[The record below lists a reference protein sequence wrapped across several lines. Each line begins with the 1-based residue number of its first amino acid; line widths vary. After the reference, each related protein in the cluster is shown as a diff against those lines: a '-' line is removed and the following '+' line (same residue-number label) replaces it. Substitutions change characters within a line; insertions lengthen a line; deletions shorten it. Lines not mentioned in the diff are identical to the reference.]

1 MRKRMG
7 KAAVSLVLAAAMA
20 VWTPPAGGASL
31 AASGGKALG
40 GELGG
45 VSFSGTASEGN
56 REGAVSGGT
65 SMEGELP
72 EEGAVDGAPG
82 KGTAAERGVPG
93 GASAGAEE
101 SGEASGESVS
111 GDALGNEGNQ
121 PGGPAEGEGSWGET
135 SGNVGNEPGEA
146 AEGEGAGESP
156 EKGEATDKA
165 PAAGE
170 DGSGE
175 ASGDEGNQPGGSAEG
190 EGGSGEASGDAG
202 NQLGGSA
209 EGEGGS
215 GEASGDEGNQ
225 LGGSVEGE
233 GEGSSGEA
241 SESAGNEPGDS
252 AEGEGAEEKPG
263 KEDSDSSSLDEGSA
277 DGTSGSGEA
286 SDKPSADMTLP
297 DGPEGDAAMDGALPE
312 GLPGDGGLSG
322 ALSAEKASAA
332 DSKGVAYETVGDH
345 AYNIYANGQPLLLV
359 AGEQAGYA
367 KLYVDSNR
375 NGIGEDEEEITSFQG
390 DGQPNGNG
398 IPYSEQSG
406 GYFLANSSIYGGA
419 KEGTCQYDTYV
430 MLAGSSFEP
439 DADNPAYTVWGIYGG
454 NAGGTLTGSTNVTL
468 SGGNVRN
475 IYGGNQEGVLTGD
488 THVAI
493 SGGTAQYVLGG
504 GRSGQVNGNTSI
516 WVTGGSVANGICG
529 GLAEG
534 TLGGNTSIHI
544 ENAQVESVYGGNEY
558 SGMVGGNTELFFGD
572 GAVVNGWTYGGG
584 AGRDAA
590 IPTEVAG
597 STNITIDGG
606 RFLHNIYG
614 GGGWQG
620 AKVGSSNITVNGGD
634 LAGVW
639 VYGGGEEA
647 SVVTG
652 TASIAIQGGTVGT
665 VCASGAGFNNTEAVV
680 GAADIRLLGGTVG
693 GFRALDNDRLS
704 IQGDLSVMVSGDSF
718 ANMGLYFGESGYKA
732 FRTVSV
738 TLKDGKAAS
747 LRIASKVEDKLEIT
761 FENASVGSLELAEG
775 VLAAA
780 QESTLSYIGCG
791 SGAGGWGTWGGDFIG
806 PTSFIAGDNPL
817 LWGSRLNKNRF
828 EQVIFRDSYVD
839 YYDDSTVGNENGPT
853 ACAQKLVLD
862 GGALRLTGSMLTY
875 MPQTELL
882 HEPLLIRSSSN
893 WAGIHFRENPT
904 GQARI
909 QWMATDGTETL
920 ESVGWGLAETPK
932 DGPEELFL
940 PAAEGYAVV
949 YEMAHRGGSDGNI
962 WDGRLWK
969 TDLTENLCRCQVI
982 SSSLKETVFPLT
994 ESGGATVT
1002 LEDVREGSAAGSQ
1015 NCPIFTHRD
1024 TASVFTYTLL
1034 EEGTTAPGAAL
1045 EGNSLTA
1052 EGPGTAHVE
1061 IRQELNGKTN
1071 AYDAFV
1077 DFIRVPEKDCYI
1089 FAQGMTEDIS
1099 FALEGAA
1106 FNENRSYIWNQSDQ
1120 PQHGYVDWDMYTK
1133 TLEDSALR
1141 FDFSREYYNGLPV
1154 GEYSFQATAY
1164 FQSGSGRER
1173 LYVYEFTIK
1182 IVLPTEVENP
1192 DIRLSESRFHY
1203 DGTAKEPSVVV
1214 MDGDTVI
1221 PETEYTVT
1229 YQNNVNVGTATV
1241 TVANKPGGFY
1251 IVGEASATFHIVNE
1265 YQPEKGRDYLT
1276 ALNENGW
1283 TKDDF
1288 VVSAGE
1294 GRLLSLGNAASDDWT
1309 EQLRRTE
1316 ETGEGSLTFYVKDKA
1331 TGRISLAAT
1340 ETYGIDRTAPEAFDI
1355 RFNGTSVRRLPA
1367 DVAFGLFSRKGIDVS
1382 LLAEDALSGI
1392 GSIVY
1397 YQSGNILTQA
1407 ELLEVKGWTPG
1418 NRFTVAPEDGSR
1430 IVVYVKAADLAGNEV
1445 YYASRGVE
1453 FDLTQPVIAGV
1464 KPGGTYYTT
1473 QTAEVTDRNLASVAL
1488 NGETASGSLALP
1500 GNREAVYVIKA
1511 TDLAGNETLATV
1523 TMKPISVL
1531 AQAIEGLTEGN
1542 ATSAHREV
1550 LESVRAVEA
1559 DCASATREE
1568 KEELQEILDIC
1579 HRLLDRI
1586 DTAQGELADV
1596 EGTVEGISKDTV
1608 QLTDR
1613 EALEKARE
1621 ELEALL
1627 DEYGGNYTE
1636 AERQAIEADLDR
1648 IAGALESIGKV
1659 LEATELIAELPRPED
1674 VSPDDMEADSA
1685 AAQAKAAL
1693 ESLTEHE
1700 RSLVDAKKLE
1710 EVLAALTDYKI
1721 LEGDGSQWIQETEGS
1736 IAFRVNGAVEKFT
1749 GLLADGEPLDAKH
1762 YTVKSGS
1769 TIVTLEES
1777 YLDTLPV
1784 GSHSLTFL
1792 YLDGQVSGEFEVQAK
1807 DGPDNPDNPGETAPP
1822 DGPDRPDGP
1831 GETAPPEGP
1840 DKPDGPGETTPPDD
1854 PDRPGG
1860 PGETTPPDGPNR
1872 PGGPGETTPPEG
1884 PDRPGGPGE
1893 TTPPEGPDRPDA
1905 PGETTPPEGPGTPDG
1920 SGGLSASENQ
1930 VDNAM
1935 ADAPRSPQT
1944 GDGALPFAAIAC
1956 ALGTLLAAMAF
1967 WHFLRLQKRGER

>member
-20 VWTPPAGGASL
+20 VWMPPAGGASL
-31 AASGGKALG
+31 AASGGTALDG
-40 GELGG
+40 NLGG

-56 REGAVSGGT
+56 AGGAVSGGT

-175 ASGDEGNQPGGSAEG
+175 ASGDEGNQ
-190 EGGSGEASGDAG
+190 
-202 NQLGGSA
+202 
-209 EGEGGS
+209 
-215 GEASGDEGNQ
+215 
-225 LGGSVEGE
+225 LGGSVE

-332 DSKGVAYETVGDH
+332 DSKGVAYETVGDY

-398 IPYSEQSG
+398 IPYSEQR

-439 DADNPAYTVWGIYGG
+439 DTENPTYTVWGIYGG

-614 GGGWQG
+614 GGGWRG

-828 EQVIFRDSYVD
+828 KQVIFRDSYVD

-909 QWMATDGTETL
+909 QWMATNGTETP

-962 WDGRLWK
+962 WDGRSWK

-982 SSSLKETVFPLT
+982 SSLLKETVFPLT

-1276 ALNENGW
+1276 ALNEDGW

-1294 GRLLSLGNAASDDWT
+1294 GRLLSLGNTASDDWT

-1392 GSIVY
+1392 GSIAY
-1397 YQSGNILTQA
+1397 YQSGGILTQA
-1407 ELLEVKGWTPG
+1407 ELLEVKGWMPG
-1418 NRFTVAPEDGSR
+1418 NRFTVTPGDGRR

-1453 FDLTQPVIAGV
+1453 FDLTPPVIAGV

-1473 QTAEVTDRNLASVAL
+1473 QTVEVTDRNLASVAL

-1568 KEELQEILDIC
+1568 KEELQEILDTC

-1627 DEYGGNYTE
+1627 AEYGGNYTE
-1636 AERQAIEADLDR
+1636 AEEQAIEADLDR

-1659 LEATELIAELPRPED
+1659 LEATELILKLPEPED
-1674 VSPDDMEADSA
+1674 VSPDDMDADSA

-1700 RSLVDAKKLE
+1700 RSLVDAGKLE

-1721 LEGDGSQWIQETEGS
+1721 LEGDGGQWLQETEEG

-1749 GLLADGEPLDAKH
+1749 GLLIDGKAVDEEH

-1769 TIVTLEES
+1769 TILTLKES
-1777 YLDTLPV
+1777 YLDTLQV
-1784 GSHSLTFL
+1784 GPHSLTFL
-1792 YLDGQVSGEFEVQAK
+1792 YLDGEVSGGFEVQAK
-1807 DGPDNPDNPGETAPP
+1807 GGSDGPDD
-1822 DGPDRPDGP
+1822 
-1831 GETAPPEGP
+1831 
-1840 DKPDGPGETTPPDD
+1840 
-1854 PDRPGG
+1854 
-1860 PGETTPPDGPNR
+1860 
-1872 PGGPGETTPPEG
+1872 PGETTPPEG
-1884 PDRPGGPGE
+1884 PDSPDNPSE
-1893 TTPPEGPDRPDA
+1893 TTPPEGPDSPDA
-1905 PGETTPPEGPGTPDG
+1905 PGETAPPEGPGTPDG
-1920 SGGLSASENQ
+1920 SSRPSGPAASGSQGDSAMSG
-1930 VDNAM
+1930 
-1935 ADAPRSPQT
+1935 APRSPQT
-1944 GDGALPFAAIAC
+1944 GDSTPPFAALAC
-1956 ALGTLLAAMAF
+1956 TSGALLAAMAL
-1967 WHFLRLQKRGER
+1967 WRFLGRKRREDRL

>member
-31 AASGGKALG
+31 AASGGTASEG
-40 GELGG
+40 NLGG

-190 EGGSGEASGDAG
+190 EGGSGEASGD
-202 NQLGGSA
+202 
-209 EGEGGS
+209 
-215 GEASGDEGNQ
+215 EGNQ

-312 GLPGDGGLSG
+312 GLPGDGELSG

-332 DSKGVAYETVGDH
+332 DSKGVAYETVGDY

-390 DGQPNGNG
+390 DGQPNG
-398 IPYSEQSG
+398 IPYSEQS

-493 SGGTAQYVLGG
+493 SGGTVQYVLGG

-584 AGRDAA
+584 AGRNAD
-590 IPTEVAG
+590 ISTEVAG

-614 GGGWQG
+614 GGGWRG

-647 SVVTG
+647 SEVTG

-775 VLAAA
+775 VLADA

-806 PTSFIAGDNPL
+806 PNSFIAGDNPL

-828 EQVIFRDSYVD
+828 KQVTFRDSYVD

-909 QWMATDGTETL
+909 QWMATNGTETP

-962 WDGRLWK
+962 WDGRSWK

-1120 PQHGYVDWDMYTK
+1120 PQHGYVDWNMYTK

-1141 FDFSREYYNGLPV
+1141 FDFSREYYNELPV

-1229 YQNNVNVGTATV
+1229 YRDNVDVGTASVIV
-1241 TVANKPGGFY
+1241 TNRPGGLY
-1251 IVGEASATFHIVNE
+1251 IVNGSSTFDIVNE
-1265 YQPEKGRDYLT
+1265 YQPQKGRDYLAST
-1276 ALNENGW
+1276 TGDGW
-1283 TKDDF
+1283 TQEDF

-1294 GRLLSLGNAASDDWT
+1294 GHLLSLGNTATDDWVG
-1309 EQLRRTE
+1309 ELRRTE
-1316 ETGEGSLTFYVKDKA
+1316 ETGQGSLTFYVKDKE

-1340 ETYGIDRTAPEAFDI
+1340 EAYRIDRTAPETFDI
-1355 RFNGTSVRRLPA
+1355 RFDGASVRRIPTA
-1367 DVAFGLFSRKGIDVS
+1367 VSFSRFSRKEIAVS
-1382 LLAEDALSGI
+1382 IMAADSLSGV
-1392 GSIVY
+1392 GSIAY
-1397 YQSGNILTQA
+1397 YQSGSILTEAQLRDV
-1407 ELLEVKGWTPG
+1407 EDWIPG
-1418 NRFTVAPEDGSR
+1418 DRFIIAPGDGR
-1430 IVVYVKAADLAGNEV
+1430 RLVVYVRAVDLAGNAM
-1445 YYASRGVE
+1445 YYASEGVK
-1453 FDLTQPVIAGV
+1453 FDLTPPAVSGV
-1464 KPGGTYYTT
+1464 RPGAIYYTT
-1473 QTAEVTDRNLASVAL
+1473 RTAAVTDSNPGPITL
-1488 NGETASGSLALP
+1488 NGEAVPDRLTLP
-1500 GNREAVYVIKA
+1500 GNREAAYVIKA
-1511 TDLAGNETLATV
+1511 VDLAGNMTVVTV
-1523 TMKPISVL
+1523 TMKPISAL
-1531 AQAIEGLTEGN
+1531 AESIEGLTEEN
-1542 ATSAHREV
+1542 VTSEDAQA
-1550 LESVRAVEA
+1550 LDLIRAVEA
-1559 DCASATREE
+1559 DCGAATREE
-1568 KEELQEILDIC
+1568 KEELQEILDAC
-1579 HRLLDRI
+1579 QRLQARI
-1586 DTAQGELADV
+1586 DGAQDGLADV

-1608 QLTDR
+1608 RLTDQ
-1613 EALEKARE
+1613 ENLEKAE
-1621 ELEALL
+1621 KELESLL
-1627 DEYGGNYTE
+1627 EEYGGNYTE
-1636 AERQAIEADLDR
+1636 AEKLSIEADLNR
-1648 IAGALESIGKV
+1648 IAEALESIGKV
-1659 LEATELIAELPRPED
+1659 LETADAIAKLPDPED
-1674 VSPDDMEADSA
+1674 VSPDDYAADSA
-1685 AAQAKAAL
+1685 AAQVERAL

-1700 RSLVDAKKLE
+1700 KSMVDTEKLE
-1710 EVLAALTDYKI
+1710 QVLAALADYRI
-1721 LEGDGSQWIQETEGS
+1721 LEGDGSQWIQETEGG
-1736 IAFRVNGAVEKFT
+1736 ITFRVNGAVEKFT
-1749 GLLADGEPLDAKH
+1749 ALLVDGEEVDPEQ

-1769 TIVTLEES
+1769 TILTLKQS

-1784 GSHSLTFL
+1784 GTHSLTVL
-1792 YLDGQVSGEFEVQAK
+1792 YLNGSASGEFEIQTK
-1807 DGPDNPDNPGETAPP
+1807 DGGTA
-1822 DGPDRPDGP
+1822 
-1831 GETAPPEGP
+1831 E
-1840 DKPDGPGETTPPDD
+1840 PDD
-1854 PDRPGG
+1854 GTEGDRPGG
-1860 PGETTPPDGPNR
+1860 DEPGTDSPGGDEPGTDEPGGGSPGGDEPGGDGP
-1872 PGGPGETTPPEG
+1872 GT
-1884 PDRPGGPGE
+1884 DRPGA
-1893 TTPPEGPDRPDA
+1893 DS
-1905 PGETTPPEGPGTPDG
+1905 G
-1920 SGGLSASENQ
+1920 SGS
-1930 VDNAM
+1930 
-1935 ADAPRSPQT
+1935 
-1944 GDGALPFAAIAC
+1944 GDGGRKENGDGKMLSPAT
-1956 ALGTLLAAMAF
+1956 G
-1967 WHFLRLQKRGER
+1967 Q

>member
-31 AASGGKALG
+31 AASGGTASDG
-40 GELGG
+40 NLGG

-56 REGAVSGGT
+56 PGGAVSGGT

-72 EEGAVDGAPG
+72 EEGAADGAPG

-170 DGSGE
+170 PGSGD
-175 ASGDEGNQPGGSAEG
+175 ASGHDGNQPEGSA
-190 EGGSGEASGDAG
+190 
-202 NQLGGSA
+202 
-209 EGEGGS
+209 
-215 GEASGDEGNQ
+215 
-225 LGGSVEGE
+225 E

-241 SESAGNEPGDS
+241 SESARNEPGDS

-286 SDKPSADMTLP
+286 SDKPSADMALP

-332 DSKGVAYETVGDH
+332 DSKGVAYETVGDY

-390 DGQPNGNG
+390 DGQPNG

-406 GYFLANSSIYGGA
+406 YFLANSFIYGGA

-439 DADNPAYTVWGIYGG
+439 DTENPAYTVWGIYGG

-584 AGRDAA
+584 AGRNAN

-597 STNITIDGG
+597 STNITINGG

-614 GGGWQG
+614 GGGWRG

-647 SVVTG
+647 SEVTG

-775 VLAAA
+775 VLADA

-806 PTSFIAGDNPL
+806 PNSFIAGDNPL
-817 LWGSRLNKNRF
+817 LWGSHLNKNRF
-828 EQVIFRDSYVD
+828 KQVTFRDSYVD

-909 QWMATDGTETL
+909 QWMATDGTETP

-962 WDGRLWK
+962 WDGRSWK

-1071 AYDAFV
+1071 VYDAFV

-1173 LYVYEFTIK
+1173 LYVYEFIIK

-1294 GRLLSLGNAASDDWT
+1294 GRLLSLGNTASDDWT

-1453 FDLTQPVIAGV
+1453 FDLTPPVIAGV

-1568 KEELQEILDIC
+1568 KEELQEILDTC

-1596 EGTVEGISKDTV
+1596 EGTVEGISKDNV

-1674 VSPDDMEADSA
+1674 VSPDDMDADSA

-1700 RSLVDAKKLE
+1700 RSLVDAGKLE
-1710 EVLAALTDYKI
+1710 KVLTALTDYKI

-1831 GETAPPEGP
+1831 GETTPPDGP

-1860 PGETTPPDGPNR
+1860 PGETTPPDGP
-1872 PGGPGETTPPEG
+1872 
-1884 PDRPGGPGE
+1884 DK
-1893 TTPPEGPDRPDA
+1893 PDA
-1905 PGETTPPEGPGTPDG
+1905 

>member
-31 AASGGKALG
+31 AASGGTASEG
-40 GELGG
+40 NLGG

-65 SMEGELP
+65 STEGNLGGVSFSGTASEGNAGGAVSGGTSMEGELP
-72 EEGAVDGAPG
+72 EEGAADGAPG

-175 ASGDEGNQPGGSAEG
+175 TSGDEGNQPGGSA
-190 EGGSGEASGDAG
+190 
-202 NQLGGSA
+202 
-209 EGEGGS
+209 
-215 GEASGDEGNQ
+215 
-225 LGGSVEGE
+225 E

-312 GLPGDGGLSG
+312 GLPGDGELSG

-332 DSKGVAYETVGDH
+332 DSKGVAYETVGDY

-475 IYGGNQEGVLTGD
+475 IYGGNQKGVLTGDTHVAISGGNVRNIYGGNQEGVLTGD

-493 SGGTAQYVLGG
+493 SGGTVQYVLGG

-614 GGGWQG
+614 GGGWRG

-647 SVVTG
+647 SEVTG

-693 GFRALDNDRLS
+693 GFRALDNDELS

-775 VLAAA
+775 VLADA

-806 PTSFIAGDNPL
+806 PNSFIAGDNPL
-817 LWGSRLNKNRF
+817 LWGSHLNKNRF
-828 EQVIFRDSYVD
+828 KQVTFRDSYVD

-909 QWMATDGTETL
+909 QWMATDGTETP

-962 WDGRLWK
+962 WDGRSWK

-1120 PQHGYVDWDMYTK
+1120 PQHGYVDWNMYTK

-1294 GRLLSLGNAASDDWT
+1294 GRLLSLGNTASDDWT

-1473 QTAEVTDRNLASVAL
+1473 QTAEVTDRNLASVTL

-1568 KEELQEILDIC
+1568 KEELQEILDTC

-1596 EGTVEGISKDTV
+1596 EGTVEGISKDNV

-1659 LEATELIAELPRPED
+1659 LEATELIAELPWPED
-1674 VSPDDMEADSA
+1674 VSPDDMDADSA

-1700 RSLVDAKKLE
+1700 RSLVDAGKLE

-1721 LEGDGSQWIQETEGS
+1721 LEGDGGKWIQETEGS

-1807 DGPDNPDNPGETAPP
+1807 DGPDNPENPGETAPP
-1822 DGPDRPDGP
+1822 DGPDN
-1831 GETAPPEGP
+1831 
-1840 DKPDGPGETTPPDD
+1840 PDGPGETTPPDD
-1854 PDRPGG
+1854 PD
-1860 PGETTPPDGPNR
+1860 R

-1893 TTPPEGPDRPDA
+1893 TTPPDGPDKPDA
-1905 PGETTPPEGPGTPDG
+1905 

>member
-31 AASGGKALG
+31 AAAGGTASDG
-40 GELGG
+40 NLGG

-65 SMEGELP
+65 STDGNLGGVSFSGTASEGNAGGAVSGGTSMEGELP
-72 EEGAVDGAPG
+72 EEGAADGAPG

-175 ASGDEGNQPGGSAEG
+175 ASGDEGNQPEGSA
-190 EGGSGEASGDAG
+190 
-202 NQLGGSA
+202 
-209 EGEGGS
+209 
-215 GEASGDEGNQ
+215 
-225 LGGSVEGE
+225 E

-286 SDKPSADMTLP
+286 SDKPSADMALP
-297 DGPEGDAAMDGALPE
+297 DGPEGDATMDGTLPE

-332 DSKGVAYETVGDH
+332 DSKGVAYETVGDY

-390 DGQPNGNG
+390 DGQPNG
-398 IPYSEQSG
+398 IPYSEQS

-584 AGRDAA
+584 AGRNAD

-597 STNITIDGG
+597 STNITINGG

-614 GGGWQG
+614 GGGWRG

-647 SVVTG
+647 SEVTG

-704 IQGDLSVMVSGDSF
+704 IQGNLSVMVSGDSF

-775 VLAAA
+775 VLADA

-806 PTSFIAGDNPL
+806 PNSFIAGDNPL

-828 EQVIFRDSYVD
+828 KQVTFRDSYVD

-909 QWMATDGTETL
+909 QWMATDGTETP

-962 WDGRLWK
+962 WDGRSWK

-1214 MDGDTVI
+1214 MEGDKVI

-1294 GRLLSLGNAASDDWT
+1294 GRLLSLGNTASDDWT

-1559 DCASATREE
+1559 DCASGTREE
-1568 KEELQEILDIC
+1568 KEELQEILDPC

-1596 EGTVEGISKDTV
+1596 EGTVEGISKDNV

-1674 VSPDDMEADSA
+1674 VSPDDMDADSA

-1700 RSLVDAKKLE
+1700 RSLVDAGKLE
-1710 EVLAALTDYKI
+1710 KVLTALTDYKI

-1807 DGPDNPDNPGETAPP
+1807 DGPDRPGGPGETTPP
-1822 DGPDRPDGP
+1822 DGPDKPDGP
-1831 GETAPPEGP
+1831 GETTPPDGP

-1854 PDRPGG
+1854 PDRP
-1860 PGETTPPDGPNR
+1860 DGP
-1872 PGGPGETTPPEG
+1872 
-1884 PDRPGGPGE
+1884 DK
-1893 TTPPEGPDRPDA
+1893 PDA
-1905 PGETTPPEGPGTPDG
+1905 

>member
-1 MRKRMG
+1 M
-7 KAAVSLVLAAAMA
+7 
-20 VWTPPAGGASL
+20 
-31 AASGGKALG
+31 
-40 GELGG
+40 
-45 VSFSGTASEGN
+45 
-56 REGAVSGGT
+56 
-65 SMEGELP
+65 
-72 EEGAVDGAPG
+72 
-82 KGTAAERGVPG
+82 
-93 GASAGAEE
+93 
-101 SGEASGESVS
+101 
-111 GDALGNEGNQ
+111 
-121 PGGPAEGEGSWGET
+121 
-135 SGNVGNEPGEA
+135 
-146 AEGEGAGESP
+146 
-156 EKGEATDKA
+156 
-165 PAAGE
+165 
-170 DGSGE
+170 
-175 ASGDEGNQPGGSAEG
+175 
-190 EGGSGEASGDAG
+190 
-202 NQLGGSA
+202 
-209 EGEGGS
+209 
-215 GEASGDEGNQ
+215 
-225 LGGSVEGE
+225 
-233 GEGSSGEA
+233 
-241 SESAGNEPGDS
+241 
-252 AEGEGAEEKPG
+252 
-263 KEDSDSSSLDEGSA
+263 DEGSA
-277 DGTSGSGEA
+277 DGTSESGEA

-312 GLPGDGGLSG
+312 GLPGDGELSG

-390 DGQPNGNG
+390 DGQPNG
-398 IPYSEQSG
+398 IPYSEQS

-614 GGGWQG
+614 GGGWRG

-647 SVVTG
+647 SEVTG

-704 IQGDLSVMVSGDSF
+704 IQGNLSVMVSGDSF

-780 QESTLSYIGCG
+780 RESTLSYIGCG

-828 EQVIFRDSYVD
+828 KQVIFRDSYVD

-909 QWMATDGTETL
+909 QWMATDGTETP

-1052 EGPGTAHVE
+1052 EGPGTARVE

-1071 AYDAFV
+1071 VYDAFV

-1154 GEYSFQATAY
+1154 GEYSFQAAAY

-1229 YQNNVNVGTATV
+1229 FQNNVNVGTATV

-1294 GRLLSLGNAASDDWT
+1294 GRLLSLGNTASDDWT

-1418 NRFTVAPEDGSR
+1418 NRFTVAPGDGRR
-1430 IVVYVKAADLAGNEV
+1430 IVVYVKATDLAGNEV
-1445 YYASRGVE
+1445 YYASRGVV
-1453 FDLTQPVIAGV
+1453 FDLTPPVIAGV

-1568 KEELQEILDIC
+1568 KEELQEILDTC

-1636 AERQAIEADLDR
+1636 AEEQAIEADLDR

-1674 VSPDDMEADSA
+1674 VSPDDMDADSA

-1700 RSLVDAKKLE
+1700 RSLVDAGKLE
-1710 EVLAALTDYKI
+1710 KVLAALTDYKI

-1807 DGPDNPDNPGETAPP
+1807 DGPDNPDNPGETALP
-1822 DGPDRPDGP
+1822 DSPDRPDGP
-1831 GETAPPEGP
+1831 GETTPPDGP
-1840 DKPDGPGETTPPDD
+1840 DKPDGPGETTPPDG
-1854 PDRPGG
+1854 PDK
-1860 PGETTPPDGPNR
+1860 PD
-1872 PGGPGETTPPEG
+1872 GPGETTPPEG

-1893 TTPPEGPDRPDA
+1893 TVPPEGPDRPGG
-1905 PGETTPPEGPGTPDG
+1905 PGETTPPDGPGTPDG
-1920 SGGLSASENQ
+1920 SGRPSGPAASGSQGDSAMSG
-1930 VDNAM
+1930 
-1935 ADAPRSPQT
+1935 APRSPQT
-1944 GDGALPFAAIAC
+1944 GDSTPPFAALAC
-1956 ALGTLLAAMAF
+1956 TSGALLAAMALWRF
-1967 WHFLRLQKRGER
+1967 MGRKRREDRL

>member
-31 AASGGKALG
+31 AASGGTASEG
-40 GELGG
+40 NLGG

-56 REGAVSGGT
+56 PGGAVSGGT

-190 EGGSGEASGDAG
+190 EGGSGEASGDEG

-209 EGEGGS
+209 
-215 GEASGDEGNQ
+215 
-225 LGGSVEGE
+225 E

-263 KEDSDSSSLDEGSA
+263 KEDSDSSSLDEGSS

-286 SDKPSADMTLP
+286 SDKPSADMALP

-312 GLPGDGGLSG
+312 GLPGDGELSG

-332 DSKGVAYETVGDH
+332 DSKGVTYETVRDH

-390 DGQPNGNG
+390 DGQPNG
-398 IPYSEQSG
+398 IPYSEQS

-468 SGGNVRN
+468 SGGNVSN
-475 IYGGNQEGVLTGD
+475 IYGGNQEGILTGD

-504 GRSGQVNGNTSI
+504 GCSGQVNGNTSI

-584 AGRDAA
+584 AGRNAA

-614 GGGWQG
+614 GGGWRG

-647 SVVTG
+647 SEVTG
-652 TASIAIQGGTVGT
+652 TASIAIQGGTVGA

-693 GFRALDNDRLS
+693 GFRALDNDELS

-775 VLAAA
+775 VLADAR
-780 QESTLSYIGCG
+780 ESTLSYIGCG

-806 PTSFIAGDNPL
+806 PNSFIAGDNPL

-828 EQVIFRDSYVD
+828 KQVIFRDSYVD

-893 WAGIHFRENPT
+893 WEGIHFRENPT

-909 QWMATDGTETL
+909 QWMATDGTEAP
-920 ESVGWGLAETPK
+920 ESVGRGLAETPK

-949 YEMAHRGGSDGNI
+949 YEMAHSGGSDGNI

-1052 EGPGTAHVE
+1052 EGPGTARVE

-1071 AYDAFV
+1071 TYDAFV

-1106 FNENRSYIWNQSDQ
+1106 FNENRSYIWNQSDR

-1164 FQSGSGRER
+1164 FRSGSGRER

-1203 DGTAKEPSVVV
+1203 DGTAKEPPVVV

-1294 GRLLSLGNAASDDWT
+1294 GRLLSLGNTASDDWT

-1316 ETGEGSLTFYVKDKA
+1316 ETGEGSLTFYVKDTA

-1355 RFNGTSVRRLPA
+1355 RFDGTSVRRLPA

-1392 GSIVY
+1392 GSIAY
-1397 YQSGNILTQA
+1397 YQSGGILTQA
-1407 ELLEVKGWTPG
+1407 ELLEVKGWMPG
-1418 NRFTVAPEDGSR
+1418 NRFTVAPEDGRR

-1453 FDLTQPVIAGV
+1453 FDLTPPVIAGV

-1488 NGETASGSLALP
+1488 NGETASGSLALS

-1568 KEELQEILDIC
+1568 KEELQEILDTC

-1674 VSPDDMEADSA
+1674 VSPDDMDADSA

-1700 RSLVDAKKLE
+1700 RSLVDAGKLE
-1710 EVLAALTDYKI
+1710 KVLTALTDYKI

-1831 GETAPPEGP
+1831 GETTPPEGPDKPDGPGETTPPDGP

-1860 PGETTPPDGPNR
+1860 PGETTPP
-1872 PGGPGETTPPEG
+1872 
-1884 PDRPGGPGE
+1884 
-1893 TTPPEGPDRPDA
+1893 
-1905 PGETTPPEGPGTPDG
+1905 EGPGTPDG
-1920 SGGLSASENQ
+1920 SGRPSGPAASGSQ
-1930 VDNAM
+1930 GDSVM
-1935 ADAPRSPQT
+1935 SGAPRSPQT
-1944 GDGALPFAAIAC
+1944 GDSTPPFAALAC
-1956 ALGTLLAAMAF
+1956 TSGALLAAMAL
-1967 WHFLRLQKRGER
+1967 WRFLGRKRREDRL

>member
-1 MRKRMG
+1 MKKRMR

-31 AASGGKALG
+31 AASGGTASDG
-40 GELGG
+40 NLGG

-56 REGAVSGGT
+56 PGGAVSGGT

-72 EEGAVDGAPG
+72 EEGAADGAPG

-175 ASGDEGNQPGGSAEG
+175 ASGDAGNQP
-190 EGGSGEASGDAG
+190 
-202 NQLGGSA
+202 GGSA

-332 DSKGVAYETVGDH
+332 DSKGVAYETVGDY

-390 DGQPNGNG
+390 DGQPNG
-398 IPYSEQSG
+398 IPYSEQS

-439 DADNPAYTVWGIYGG
+439 DTENPTYTVWGIYGG

-493 SGGTAQYVLGG
+493 SGGTVQYVLGG

-584 AGRDAA
+584 AGRNAD
-590 IPTEVAG
+590 ISTEVAG

-614 GGGWQG
+614 GGGWRG

-647 SVVTG
+647 SEVTG

-775 VLAAA
+775 VLADAR
-780 QESTLSYIGCG
+780 ESTLSYIGCG

-806 PTSFIAGDNPL
+806 PNSFIAGDNPL

-828 EQVIFRDSYVD
+828 KQVTFRDSYVD

-909 QWMATDGTETL
+909 QWMATDGTEAP
-920 ESVGWGLAETPK
+920 ESVGRGLAETPK

-1120 PQHGYVDWDMYTK
+1120 PQHGYVDWNMYTK

-1173 LYVYEFTIK
+1173 LYAYEFTIK

-1276 ALNENGW
+1276 ALNEHGW

-1294 GRLLSLGNAASDDWT
+1294 GRLLSLGNTASGDWT

-1331 TGRISLAAT
+1331 TGRISLAVT
-1340 ETYGIDRTAPEAFDI
+1340 ETYRIDRTAPETFDI

-1367 DVAFGLFSRKGIDVS
+1367 DVAFGLFSRKGIDVT

-1392 GSIVY
+1392 GSIAY
-1397 YQSGNILTQA
+1397 YQSGSILTQA

-1418 NRFTVAPEDGSR
+1418 NRFTVAPGDGRR
-1430 IVVYVKAADLAGNEV
+1430 IVVYVKATDLAGNEV
-1445 YYASRGVE
+1445 YYASRGVV

-1488 NGETASGSLALP
+1488 NGETASGSLTLP

-1568 KEELQEILDIC
+1568 KEELQEILDTC

-1674 VSPDDMEADSA
+1674 VSPDDMDADSA

-1700 RSLVDAKKLE
+1700 RSLVDAGKLE
-1710 EVLAALTDYKI
+1710 KVLTALTDYKI

-1807 DGPDNPDNPGETAPP
+1807 DGPDNPDNPGETALP
-1822 DGPDRPDGP
+1822 DSPDRPDGP
-1831 GETAPPEGP
+1831 GETTPPDGP
-1840 DKPDGPGETTPPDD
+1840 DKPDGPGETTPPDG

-1860 PGETTPPDGPNR
+1860 PGETTPPDGP
-1872 PGGPGETTPPEG
+1872 
-1884 PDRPGGPGE
+1884 
-1893 TTPPEGPDRPDA
+1893 
-1905 PGETTPPEGPGTPDG
+1905 GTPDG
-1920 SGGLSASENQ
+1920 SGRPSGPAASGSQGDSAMSG
-1930 VDNAM
+1930 
-1935 ADAPRSPQT
+1935 APRSPQT
-1944 GDGALPFAAIAC
+1944 GDSTPPFAALAC
-1956 ALGTLLAAMAF
+1956 TSGALLAAMAL
-1967 WHFLRLQKRGER
+1967 WRFLGRKRREDRL

>member
-1 MRKRMG
+1 MKKRMR
-7 KAAVSLVLAAAMA
+7 KAAVSLVLAAVMA
-20 VWTPPAGGASL
+20 VWMPPAGGASL
-31 AASGGKALG
+31 AASGGTASEGNLR
-40 GELGG
+40 G

-146 AEGEGAGESP
+146 AEGEGTGESP

-170 DGSGE
+170 DGSGA
-175 ASGDEGNQPGGSAEG
+175 ASGNEGNQPGGSTEG

-202 NQLGGSA
+202 NQLGGST
-209 EGEGGS
+209 
-215 GEASGDEGNQ
+215 
-225 LGGSVEGE
+225 E

-263 KEDSDSSSLDEGSA
+263 KEDSDSSSVDGGSA
-277 DGTSGSGEA
+277 DGTSGNGEA
-286 SDKPSADMTLP
+286 SDKPPADMALP
-297 DGPEGDAAMDGALPE
+297 DSPEGDAAMDGALPE
-312 GLPGDGGLSG
+312 GLPGDGGLPGGMSM
-322 ALSAEKASAA
+322 EKASARAA
-332 DSKGVAYETVGDH
+332 DSKGVTYEAVGDH

-375 NGIGEDEEEITSFQG
+375 NGIGEDEEEITSFQE

-398 IPYSEQSG
+398 IPYSEQS

-439 DADNPAYTVWGIYGG
+439 DTENPAYTVWGIYGG

-468 SGGNVRN
+468 SGGNARN

-647 SVVTG
+647 SEVTG

-693 GFRALDNDRLS
+693 GFRALDNDELS

-775 VLAAA
+775 VLADAR
-780 QESTLSYIGCG
+780 ESTLSYIGCG

-806 PTSFIAGDNPL
+806 PNSFIAGDNPL
-817 LWGSRLNKNRF
+817 LWGSRLNKNLF
-828 EQVIFRDSYVD
+828 KQVTFRDSYVD

-909 QWMATDGTETL
+909 QWMATDGTETP

-962 WDGRLWK
+962 WDGRSWK

-1120 PQHGYVDWDMYTK
+1120 PQHGYVDWNMYTK

-1173 LYVYEFTIK
+1173 LYAHEFTIK

-1294 GRLLSLGNAASDDWT
+1294 GRLLSLGNTASDDWT

-1355 RFNGTSVRRLPA
+1355 RFNGTSVRRLPV

-1392 GSIVY
+1392 GSIAY
-1397 YQSGNILTQA
+1397 YQSGSILTQA

-1418 NRFTVAPEDGSR
+1418 NRFTVAPGDGRR

-1453 FDLTQPVIAGV
+1453 FDLTPPVIAGV

-1473 QTAEVTDRNLASVAL
+1473 QTVEVTDRNLASVAL
-1488 NGETASGSLALP
+1488 NGETASGSLTLP

-1511 TDLAGNETLATV
+1511 TDLAGNVTLATV
-1523 TMKPISVL
+1523 TMEPISVL

-1568 KEELQEILDIC
+1568 KEELQEILDTC

-1613 EALEKARE
+1613 ETLEKALE

-1636 AERQAIEADLDR
+1636 AEEQAIEADLDR
-1648 IAGALESIGKV
+1648 IAQALESIGKV

-1674 VSPDDMEADSA
+1674 VSPDDMDADSA

-1700 RSLVDAKKLE
+1700 RSLVDAGKLE

-1721 LEGDGSQWIQETEGS
+1721 LEGDGGQWLQETEEG

-1749 GLLADGEPLDAKH
+1749 GLLIDGKAVDEEH

-1769 TIVTLEES
+1769 TILTLKES
-1777 YLDTLPV
+1777 YLDTLQV
-1784 GSHSLTFL
+1784 GPHSLTFL
-1792 YLDGQVSGEFEVQAK
+1792 YLDGEVSGGFEVQAK
-1807 DGPDNPDNPGETAPP
+1807 GGSDGPDD
-1822 DGPDRPDGP
+1822 
-1831 GETAPPEGP
+1831 
-1840 DKPDGPGETTPPDD
+1840 
-1854 PDRPGG
+1854 
-1860 PGETTPPDGPNR
+1860 
-1872 PGGPGETTPPEG
+1872 PGETTPPEG
-1884 PDRPGGPGE
+1884 PDSPDNPSE

-1905 PGETTPPEGPGTPDG
+1905 PGETAPPEGPGTPDG
-1920 SGGLSASENQ
+1920 SSRPSGPAASGSQGDSAMSG
-1930 VDNAM
+1930 
-1935 ADAPRSPQT
+1935 APRSPQT
-1944 GDGALPFAAIAC
+1944 GDSTPPFAALAC
-1956 ALGTLLAAMAF
+1956 TSGALLAAMAL
-1967 WHFLRLQKRGER
+1967 WRFLGRKRREDRL

>member
-31 AASGGKALG
+31 AASGGTASEG
-40 GELGG
+40 NLGG

-72 EEGAVDGAPG
+72 EEGAADGAPG

-190 EGGSGEASGDAG
+190 EGGSGEASGD
-202 NQLGGSA
+202 
-209 EGEGGS
+209 
-215 GEASGDEGNQ
+215 EGNQ

-286 SDKPSADMTLP
+286 SDKPSADMALP

-332 DSKGVAYETVGDH
+332 DSKGVAYETVGDY

-390 DGQPNGNG
+390 DGQPNG
-398 IPYSEQSG
+398 IPYSEQS

-584 AGRDAA
+584 AGRNAD
-590 IPTEVAG
+590 ISTEVAG

-614 GGGWQG
+614 GGGWRG

-647 SVVTG
+647 SEVTG

-704 IQGDLSVMVSGDSF
+704 IQGDLSVMMSGDSF

-775 VLAAA
+775 VLADAR
-780 QESTLSYIGCG
+780 ESTLSYIGCG

-806 PTSFIAGDNPL
+806 PNSFIAGDNPL

-828 EQVIFRDSYVD
+828 KQVTFRDSYVD

-909 QWMATDGTETL
+909 QWMATNGTETP

-962 WDGRLWK
+962 WDGRSWK

-982 SSSLKETVFPLT
+982 SSLLKETVFPLT

-1294 GRLLSLGNAASDDWT
+1294 GRLLSLGNTASDDWT

-1453 FDLTQPVIAGV
+1453 FDLTPPVIAGV

-1568 KEELQEILDIC
+1568 KEELQEILDTC

-1674 VSPDDMEADSA
+1674 VSPDDMDADSA

-1700 RSLVDAKKLE
+1700 RSLVDAGKLE
-1710 EVLAALTDYKI
+1710 KVLTALTDYKI

-1822 DGPDRPDGP
+1822 DGPDRP
-1831 GETAPPEGP
+1831 
-1840 DKPDGPGETTPPDD
+1840 
-1854 PDRPGG
+1854 GG
-1860 PGETTPPDGPNR
+1860 PGETTPPD
-1872 PGGPGETTPPEG
+1872 
-1884 PDRPGGPGE
+1884 
-1893 TTPPEGPDRPDA
+1893 GPDRPDA

-1920 SGGLSASENQ
+1920 SGRPSGPAASGSQ
-1930 VDNAM
+1930 GDSVM
-1935 ADAPRSPQT
+1935 SGAPRSPQT
-1944 GDGALPFAAIAC
+1944 GDSTPPFAALAC
-1956 ALGTLLAAMAF
+1956 TSGALLAAMALWRF
-1967 WHFLRLQKRGER
+1967 MGRKRREDRL

>member
-31 AASGGKALG
+31 AASGGTASEG
-40 GELGG
+40 NLGG

-72 EEGAVDGAPG
+72 EEGAADGAPG

-93 GASAGAEE
+93 GSSAGAEE

-190 EGGSGEASGDAG
+190 EGGSGEASGD
-202 NQLGGSA
+202 
-209 EGEGGS
+209 
-215 GEASGDEGNQ
+215 EGNQ

-277 DGTSGSGEA
+277 DGTSESGEA

-312 GLPGDGGLSG
+312 GLPGDGELSG

-390 DGQPNGNG
+390 DGQPNG
-398 IPYSEQSG
+398 IPYSEQS

-614 GGGWQG
+614 GGGWRG

-647 SVVTG
+647 SEVTG

-693 GFRALDNDRLS
+693 GFRALDNDELS

-747 LRIASKVEDKLEIT
+747 LRIASEVEDKLEIT

-775 VLAAA
+775 VLADAR
-780 QESTLSYIGCG
+780 ESTLSYIGCG

-806 PTSFIAGDNPL
+806 PNSFIAGDNPL

-828 EQVIFRDSYVD
+828 KQVTFRDSYVD

-909 QWMATDGTETL
+909 QWMATNGTETP

-1120 PQHGYVDWDMYTK
+1120 PQHGYVDWNMYTK

-1154 GEYSFQATAY
+1154 GEYSFQAAAY

-1294 GRLLSLGNAASDDWT
+1294 GRLLSLGNTASDDWT

-1568 KEELQEILDIC
+1568 KEELQEILDTC

-1627 DEYGGNYTE
+1627 AEYGGNYTE
-1636 AERQAIEADLDR
+1636 AEEQAIEADLDR

-1659 LEATELIAELPRPED
+1659 LEATELILKLPEPED
-1674 VSPDDMEADSA
+1674 VSPDDMDADSA

-1700 RSLVDAKKLE
+1700 RFLVDAGKLE

-1721 LEGDGSQWIQETEGS
+1721 LEGDGGQWIQETEGN

-1762 YTVKSGS
+1762 YTVESGS

-1831 GETAPPEGP
+1831 GET
-1840 DKPDGPGETTPPDD
+1840 
-1854 PDRPGG
+1854 
-1860 PGETTPPDGPNR
+1860 TPPDGPDK

-1893 TTPPEGPDRPDA
+1893 TTPPEGP
-1905 PGETTPPEGPGTPDG
+1905 GTPDG
-1920 SGGLSASENQ
+1920 SGRPSGPAASGSQGDSAMSG
-1930 VDNAM
+1930 
-1935 ADAPRSPQT
+1935 APRSPQT
-1944 GDGALPFAAIAC
+1944 GDSTPPFAALAC
-1956 ALGTLLAAMAF
+1956 TSGALLAAMAL
-1967 WHFLRLQKRGER
+1967 WRFLGRKRREDRL